1 MSLNRAFAFLL
12 FLCCSLTAFAQVEQ
26 SVLANVSG
34 SGSKNYIPKWTSSSA
49 LGNSALY
56 QNVNGQIGIDTTSP
70 TQRLEVDSGN
80 FLVKGSNN
88 FKSPG
93 QDAFVYV
100 GDTNHSVEAI
110 YSGGLTLGAYLVPE
124 AVYIADK
131 TGYVGILNQSPDY
144 ILTLQEGGGDMIADG
159 YTVYSSRRF
168 KTNIHPLLGSLEKI
182 EQLQGVSYVRKSN
195 GKPEIGVVAEDA
207 AKVVPEL
214 VSSDPKTGEVQG
226 VDYARL
232 SALLIEAVKSQQ
244 TEINQLKEQVQQ
256 LTSKK

>member
-1 MSLNRAFAFLL
+1 MIWNRAFAFLL
-12 FLCCSLTAFAQVEQ
+12 FLCCSLTAFGQF
-26 SVLANVSG
+26 SDVSG
-34 SGSKNYIPKWTSSSA
+34 SGSTDYIPKWTSSSK

-70 TQRLEVDSGN
+70 GQKLEVDSGN
-80 FLVKGSNN
+80 FLVKGNNN
-88 FKSPG
+88 FESAG

-100 GDTNHSVEAI
+100 GDTNHPIEAI

-131 TGYVGILNQSPDY
+131 TGYVGILNQSPTY

-159 YTVYSSRRF
+159 YSYWSSRRF
-168 KTNIHPLLGSLEKI
+168 KTDIHPLLGALDKV

-207 AKVVPEL
+207 AQVVPEL
-214 VSSDPKTGEVQG
+214 VSSNPKTGEVEG
-226 VDYARL
+226 VDYSRL
-232 SALLIEAVKSQQ
+232 TALLIEAVKSQQ

-256 LTSKK
+256 LTTKK